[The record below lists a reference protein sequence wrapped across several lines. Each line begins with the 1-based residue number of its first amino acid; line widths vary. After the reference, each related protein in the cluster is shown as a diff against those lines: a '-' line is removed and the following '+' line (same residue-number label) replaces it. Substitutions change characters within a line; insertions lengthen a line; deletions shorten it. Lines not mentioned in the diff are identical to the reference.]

1 MTLGEI
7 HMAAEIF
14 GSVFL
19 AISAVIIIFELH
31 QNVKQRKIQNTFM
44 RSVED
49 ENYFYKSME
58 KDFSKLFVKA
68 GKPCS
73 ELEEYEK
80 NQLKSFIFVTMSI
93 INRDYLVA
101 AETTYLQH
109 RSRLKVRL
117 NAHVKRVFSQPA
129 IHEVYVVLK
138 QDGFLEGYDGVHKL
152 IDALEPMP
160 TK

>member
-1 MTLGEI
+1 
-7 HMAAEIF
+7 MAAEIF

-129 IHEVYVVLK
+129 IPKCIE
-138 QDGFLEGYDGVHKL
+138 YDL
-152 IDALEPMP
+152 INLCLPRSKTTTYRIYPCDICLII
-160 TK
+160 

>member
-1 MTLGEI
+1 
-7 HMAAEIF
+7 MAAEIF

-73 ELEEYEK
+73 KLEEYEK
-80 NQLKSFIFVTMSI
+80 
-93 INRDYLVA
+93 IN
-101 AETTYLQH
+101 
-109 RSRLKVRL
+109 
-117 NAHVKRVFSQPA
+117 
-129 IHEVYVVLK
+129 
-138 QDGFLEGYDGVHKL
+138 
-152 IDALEPMP
+152 
-160 TK
+160 

>member
-93 INRDYLVA
+93 INRDYPVVFGSLYIFGLTGLLV
-101 AETTYLQH
+101 TLISDLTYMWVDP
-109 RSRLKVRL
+109 R
-117 NAHVKRVFSQPA
+117 
-129 IHEVYVVLK
+129 
-138 QDGFLEGYDGVHKL
+138 
-152 IDALEPMP
+152 IDFDARGQG
-160 TK
+160 